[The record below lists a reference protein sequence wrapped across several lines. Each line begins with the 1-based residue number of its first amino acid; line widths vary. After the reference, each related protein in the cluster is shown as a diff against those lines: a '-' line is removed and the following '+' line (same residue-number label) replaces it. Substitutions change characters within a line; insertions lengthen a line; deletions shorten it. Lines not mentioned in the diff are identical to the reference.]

1 MDTISYISES
11 NEDRCRNESRK
22 IQRSMRCRMEASRA
36 IERNHELRKLN
47 LTRDEL
53 ARFFKP

>member
-1 MDTISYISES
+1 
-11 NEDRCRNESRK
+11 
-22 IQRSMRCRMEASRA
+22 MEASRA